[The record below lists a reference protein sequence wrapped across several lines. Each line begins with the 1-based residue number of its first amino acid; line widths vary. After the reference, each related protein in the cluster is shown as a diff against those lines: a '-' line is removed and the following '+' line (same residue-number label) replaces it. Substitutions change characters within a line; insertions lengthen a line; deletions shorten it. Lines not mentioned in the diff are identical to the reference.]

1 MPTNNCQVGLSLDL
15 YPRCNH
21 PRRNLTTAT
30 IRSSVLSASVLTSRW
45 MRWVNWPH
53 PPCHR
58 FSDIAHHDYAE
69 QSLNLALAEKNHAG
83 EAWTYFSLR
92 RRLRTT
98 PGKMREPG
106 KTYRFVLMLLLSS
119 WVTHPQQSQ
128 ISKLAHDYV
137 SSSGKTSPVRETN
150 SPAAAQT
157 GAETN
162 RWYTVR
168 AAEEETG
175 ISSRRRPTSS

>member
-1 MPTNNCQVGLSLDL
+1 
-15 YPRCNH
+15 
-21 PRRNLTTAT
+21 
-30 IRSSVLSASVLTSRW
+30 
-45 MRWVNWPH
+45 MRWVNWPP

-58 FSDIAHHDYAE
+58 LSDIAHHDYAE

-98 PGKMREPG
+98 PGKMKEPG

-128 ISKLAHDYV
+128 ISKLAQDYV
-137 SSSGKTSPVRETN
+137 SSSGKTSPVRETKT
-150 SPAAAQT
+150 PAAART
-157 GAETN
+157 GAEAN
-162 RWYTVR
+162 RRYTVR
-168 AAEEETG
+168 ATEEKTG
-175 ISSRRRPTSS
+175 ISSRRRPTSP